1 MFTKS
6 DTLMQQQLAQAGKLT
21 VPSRMRTSL
30 QQKAIMDEVRNNLH
44 DDNQNDQIMIE
55 IPSTNN
61 RPA

>member
-21 VPSRMRTSL
+21 VPSRMRTSF
-30 QQKAIMDEVRNNLH
+30 QQKAVMDEVRNNLH
-44 DDNQNDQIMIE
+44 DDHQNDQIMIE
-55 IPSTNN
+55 MPTAS